1 MPEASVK
8 GSRAMQV
15 PFVDLKAQYA
25 ALKTE
30 IDAAVQDVMSRA
42 AFILGDEVEAFE
54 REFAA
59 ALGSRHLIGVA
70 SGTDA
75 LHLALRAL
83 GVGPGDEVVT
93 VPNTYIAT
101 VLAITFTGAKPVF
114 VDADERTFQMNVSKL
129 SAAIGSK
136 TKAVIPVHLT
146 GAAVPMDAVI
156 EVASEAGIE
165 VVEDAAQAH
174 LARWRGRAVGTIGRL
189 GAFSFYPGK
198 NLGAYGDG
206 GAVATDDDD
215 LAANLRMLRNM
226 GQPAKYD
233 HRVVGWNSRLDGL
246 QAAVLRVKLPHLEEW
261 NEARR
266 RAAVLYDELL
276 AGTGDVRTPEV
287 PEGATPIYHLYMI
300 RTARRDGLARHLGER
315 GVATGIHYPVPVHL
329 TPAYANLGYSRG
341 DFPVA
346 ERLADEVLSLPM
358 YPEITKEAARYVA
371 GAVRDFFDAGA

>member
-1 MPEASVK
+1 
-8 GSRAMQV
+8 MQV
-15 PFVDLKAQYA
+15 PFVDLRAQYA
-25 ALKTE
+25 ALKPRMDE
-30 IDAAVQDVMSRA
+30 AVQGVMSRA

-54 REFAA
+54 NEFGEAI
-59 ALGSRHLIGVA
+59 GSRHVVGVA

-83 GVGPGDEVVT
+83 GIGPGDEVVT

-101 VLAITFTGAKPVF
+101 VLAITFAGATPVF
-114 VDADERTFQMNVSKL
+114 VDADDQTCQMDVSKL
-129 SAAIGSK
+129 ASAIGPR
-136 TKAVIPVHLT
+136 TRAVIPVHLT
-146 GAAVPMDAVI
+146 GAAVPMDAVVEI
-156 EVASEAGIE
+156 ASEAGVEI
-165 VVEDAAQAH
+165 VEDAAQAH

-206 GAVATDDDD
+206 GAVATDDDA
-215 LAANLRMLRNM
+215 LAATLRMLRNM

-233 HRVVGWNSRLDGL
+233 HRVIGWNSRLDGI

-266 RAAVLYDELL
+266 RAAALYDELL
-276 AGTGDVRTPEV
+276 EGVGDVRTPKV

-300 RTARRDGLARHLGER
+300 RTSHRDDLARHLGER

-329 TPAYANLGYSRG
+329 TPAYADLGYSRG

-346 ERLADEVLSLPM
+346 EMLADQVLSLPM
-358 YPEITKEAARYVA
+358 YPEIGEKAVRYVA
-371 GAVRDFFDAGA
+371 GAVKNFFDGRA